1 MRTLRQFINEISN
14 ISTLRAYIF
23 EQQESEDVVLKD
35 VTIQYSGPEK
45 LYIQVPENYSESDV
59 QIYMDDSFLQD
70 MPGSESLAEE
80 FFGANAESIADAYF
94 SYDSMEQ
101 ALGDEQEANIEW
113 NERYDSS
120 IKKDETMHILCISN
134 IRYNLVF
141 DEFKLVN
148 IKDDTD
154 IKYKLIDIF
163 NTANSNSTNKYPF
176 EIVLDTKNI
185 EFKQ

>member
-1 MRTLRQFINEISN
+1 MIT
-14 ISTLRAYIF
+14 
-23 EQQESEDVVLKD
+23 
-35 VTIQYSGPEK
+35 VTIDGEKKQYPVGVS
-45 LYIQVPENYSESDV
+45 Y
-59 QIYMDDSFLQD
+59 
-70 MPGSESLAEE
+70 
-80 FFGANAESIADAYF
+80 ESIADAYF

-101 ALGDEQEANIEW
+101 ALGDEQEADIEW

-120 IKKDETMHILCISN
+120 VKKDETMHILCISN

-148 IKDDTD
+148 IKDSD